1 MQDESSRRYLFVA
14 IDRATRWVF
23 VQIKKNKTA
32 ASAKAFLNA
41 VHKACPMRIQKVLTD
56 NGKEFTDR
64 LFASRA
70 RQPTGEG
77 VSPMSSKAIAST
89 VGWTW
94 SRRCCGA
101 WPCTTINCL
110 SQP

>member
-70 RQPTGEG
+70 RQPTGEHEFDQLFLAKSSSTQI
-77 VSPMSSKAIAST
+77 VIFLISERSPDKA
-89 VGWTW
+89 
-94 SRRCCGA
+94 C
-101 WPCTTINCL
+101 
-110 SQP
+110 